1 MQIKLKAFR
10 APYTVQSFRT
20 KKLTPE
26 QRERIDSVHSL
37 IAKDEANKRGKE
49 GESGWDAAGGDGG
62 GGGAG
67 AAASAAG
74 AGAEEGDQE
83 FTAEELE
90 VRQCSYFC
98 TGKAVGQCTY

>member
-26 QRERIDSVHSL
+26 QRERIDAVHSL

-49 GESGWDAAGGDGG
+49 GESGWDAGG
-62 GGGAG
+62 GGGGDGAAG

-90 VRQCSYFC
+90 VGQYLYFC
-98 TGKAVGQCTY
+98 TINAVQKYKY

>member
-49 GESGWDAAGGDGG
+49 GESGWDAAGGDGA
-62 GGGAG
+62 GAG
-67 AAASAAG
+67 AGAGASAAG

-90 VRQCSYFC
+90 VGQYFC
-98 TGKAVGQCTY
+98 TSKAVQKDKY